1 MAKRLN
7 NKQQTT
13 NNKQQT
19 TKHHIFKQSSMSK
32 YKLSS
37 LDTRAPKN
45 LDKQTTKEATAKILE
60 ELDELQNLLFA
71 EGKHSVLVVIQ
82 GMDGSGKDGVIRNV
96 LGNMNPQGVTVKSYK
111 APTADELSH
120 DFLWRIHQ
128 HAPARGLI
136 QVFNRS
142 HYEDILIT
150 RVHKWCDDE
159 TARKRMAAINDFEQ
173 LLQEH
178 NNTHILKFYLHVSPE
193 EQHERLSER
202 MKEPAKM
209 WKYNEKDFDEAKLWD
224 VYMEMYED
232 CFENCNKPEWTIVP
246 SDQNWYKE
254 NIIATALRDLLKGLD
269 MQFPGMKK

>member
-1 MAKRLN
+1 MGKITL
-7 NKQQTT
+7 KD
-13 NNKQQT
+13 
-19 TKHHIFKQSSMSK
+19 
-32 YKLSS
+32 LS
-37 LDTRAPKN
+37 TRAPEE
-45 LDKQTTKEATAKILE
+45 LDKKETREKTEKLVA

-111 APTADELSH
+111 APTAEELAH

-128 HAPARGLI
+128 HAPAKGMI

-159 TARKRMAAINDFEQ
+159 TAVKRMKAINDFEQ

-178 NNTHILKFYLHVSPE
+178 NHTHILKFYLHISPE

-202 MKEPAKM
+202 MKDPAKM

-224 VYMEMYED
+224 LYMQMYED
-232 CFENCNKPEWTIVP
+232 CFNECNRPEWIIVP
-246 SDQNWYKE
+246 ADQNWYKE
-254 NIIATALRDLLKGLD
+254 FVIASALHSLLSGLG
-269 MQFPGMKK
+269 MQFPGLKK